1 MENLFN
7 FTDAQL
13 LKEWLKSNS
22 YLQILSTFDVIAVGL
37 EGFEFLLELKAIYPN
52 LQVGYIYHNTLDHLS
67 DVHGNPVL
75 ANFTFIPL
83 DMEVKCYSG
92 DYYIVKYLNKDV
104 VLDTLKHLS
113 DNVLIIGSMAADP
126 ILIRLL
132 EFYSFNQK
140 NLLLRRPMYFETSSL
155 RGNINKYLH
164 FSVLPA
170 NMRVIDAVKIN
181 RSLLKLDGQVTMFKL
196 HQEIYKHWFAHIKL
210 LLGLQVNE
218 NLDLPRVRLEASTY

>member
-22 YLQILSTFDVIAVGL
+22 YQQILSTFDVIAVGL
-37 EGFEFLLELKAIYPN
+37 EGFEILMELKAFYPN
-52 LQVGYIYHNTLDHLS
+52 LQVGYFYHSTLDQLS
-67 DVHGNPVL
+67 DVHGNSVL

-83 DMEVKCYSG
+83 DMEVKCYIG
-92 DYYIVKYLNKDV
+92 DYYLIKYLNKDV
-104 VLDTLKHLS
+104 VLETLKYLS
-113 DNVLIIGSMAADP
+113 DNVLIIGSMADP

-170 NMRVIDAVKIN
+170 NVRVIDAVKIN

-210 LLGLQVNE
+210 FLDLQENE
-218 NLDLPRVRLEASTY
+218 NWDLPRVRLEAATY

>member
-22 YLQILSTFDVIAVGL
+22 YQQILSTLDVLAVGV
-37 EGFEFLLELKAIYPN
+37 ECFEILLELKAFYPN
-52 LQVGYIYHNTLDHLS
+52 LQVGYVYHSTLDQLS

-75 ANFTFIPL
+75 TNFTFIPL

-92 DYYIVKYLNKDV
+92 DYYIIKYLNKDV
-104 VLDTLKHLS
+104 VLDTLKYLS
-113 DNVLIIGSMAADP
+113 DNVLIIGSMSDP

-164 FSVLPA
+164 FSVLPT
-170 NMRVIDAVKIN
+170 NVRVIDTVKIN

-196 HQEIYKHWFAHIKL
+196 HQEIYMHWFAHIKL
-210 LLGLQVNE
+210 LLGLQENE
-218 NLDLPRVRLEASTY
+218 NWDLPRVRWEASTY